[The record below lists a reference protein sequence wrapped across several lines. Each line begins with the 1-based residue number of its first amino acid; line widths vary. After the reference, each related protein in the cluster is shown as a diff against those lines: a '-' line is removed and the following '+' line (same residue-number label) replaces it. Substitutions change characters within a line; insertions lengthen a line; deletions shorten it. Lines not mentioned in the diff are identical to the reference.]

1 MTDEV
6 DATLGTLPAGVSSC
20 MYQREERRVGREG
33 GIEGG
38 RERERESGREKS
50 VRAGSEG
57 ARGRERAPRERTH
70 QPCSTFVASPHKGYK
85 RTRRAQSSRR
95 WLCIVR

>member
-20 MYQREERRVGREG
+20 MYQREERRVGRVGREG

-38 RERERESGREKS
+38 RERAREAGREKS
-50 VRAGSEG
+50 ARAESEG
-57 ARGRERAPRERTH
+57 ARGR
-70 QPCSTFVASPHKGYK
+70 
-85 RTRRAQSSRR
+85 
-95 WLCIVR
+95 